1 MSGDKLRVD
10 LRKKDVPATKMLILE
25 QKFDDVKIN
34 GLLLPSALNSAVSN
48 NDELDNAG
56 QVKSSRLVK
65 RTVSSSVRKPQ
76 SLDVSSKYL
85 FSKTILNSIFF
96 ITFINSIPL
105 RHY

>member
-1 MSGDKLRVD
+1 MIQGDKLRVD
-10 LRKKDVPATKMLILE
+10 LRKKDVPATKMTILE

-65 RTVSSSVRKPQ
+65 RTVSSNVRKPQ
-76 SLDVSSKYL
+76 SLDVASKYY
-85 FSKTILNSIFF
+85 FQT
-96 ITFINSIPL
+96 
-105 RHY
+105 